1 MRRTSDPASVPLPR
15 GLIPAQP
22 MHVRFDSVGGASG
35 DMILGALVDL
45 GTNKDDLQGPLES
58 LVGRSFTLDAQPYA
72 EHGLGGLRLSV
83 KLDEPEHHHHRS
95 HADIRAM
102 IQASDLPAGVIER
115 SLAIFQ
121 RLAVAEAH
129 IHAQSVVDVPFH
141 EVGALD
147 SIIDIV
153 GVCLALDTLEVES
166 ISNGPL
172 PLGQGTT
179 QSAHGV
185 IPIPAPATLALLEGT
200 PVITTQEPFELVTPT
215 GAAILTAL
223 QGPAP
228 DVAIARG
235 SGTGFGQRS
244 LEGRP
249 NLIRATLLETAATT
263 DPSTDT
269 CLVLECNLD
278 DMVPELLGSLTE
290 KLLGS
295 GALDVYTTPIQMKKQ
310 RHGVLLTVLCRPA
323 DRDTTLDLIF
333 GESTTFGVREYETTR
348 TTLTRRFATV
358 QTPYGDVRVKVG
370 EWKGRVIT
378 SSPEHD
384 DCVRCAEAGNVSVR
398 TVYESTLAARGGDNQ
413 PQENG

>member
-1 MRRTSDPASVPLPR
+1 
-15 GLIPAQP
+15 
-22 MHVRFDSVGGASG
+22 
-35 DMILGALVDL
+35 
-45 GTNKDDLQGPLES
+45 
-58 LVGRSFTLDAQPYA
+58 
-72 EHGLGGLRLSV
+72 
-83 KLDEPEHHHHRS
+83 
-95 HADIRAM
+95 
-102 IQASDLPAGVIER
+102 
-115 SLAIFQ
+115 
-121 RLAVAEAH
+121 
-129 IHAQSVVDVPFH
+129 
-141 EVGALD
+141 
-147 SIIDIV
+147 
-153 GVCLALDTLEVES
+153 
-166 ISNGPL
+166 
-172 PLGQGTT
+172 
-179 QSAHGV
+179 
-185 IPIPAPATLALLEGT
+185 
-200 PVITTQEPFELVTPT
+200 
-215 GAAILTAL
+215 
-223 QGPAP
+223 
-228 DVAIARG
+228 
-235 SGTGFGQRS
+235 
-244 LEGRP
+244 RP